1 MKWSKFRIVGPKP
14 KPIKLPAQKS
24 PSRFSSLDARDV
36 ADKAVRKKFGQGSD
50 FITKQG
56 MQTVSVRELA
66 AESYAGKVRDRVFTK
81 NIFTG
86 LKTSRKK
93 TATFIKGASSNVKA
107 SIRPKKVT
115 PKFVV
120 PKVQFY
126 KSDILSKPSKLIKA
140 TGKKT
145 KAFDPILRF
154 PKQAGQTI
162 TGKSKIVP
170 SKSVRKAKSKGAMKS
185 LMTAQTK
192 SDAAFTKITERYTTK
207 AKASPFKN
215 RTKPT
220 KRLLT
225 SFEGEKAQSVQRS
238 LDQGYE
244 PFGYYSGM
252 SKSGRIS
259 KRYAKFLDRKK
270 KK

>member
-1 MKWSKFRIVGPKP
+1 MKITWSKFAKVKSIQ
-14 KPIKLPAQKS
+14 KLPAQKS

-56 MQTVSVRELA
+56 MQTVSIRELA

-120 PKVQFY
+120 PKIQY
-126 KSDILSKPSKLIKA
+126 KKSAILSRPEKLIKA

-162 TGKSKIVP
+162 IGKSKIVP

-185 LMTAQTK
+185 FMTAQTK
-192 SDAAFTKITERYTTK
+192 SDAAFTKITERYTGK
-207 AKASPFKN
+207 AKASIFKN

-259 KRYAKFLDRKK
+259 KRYAKFLDKK
-270 KK
+270 KKK

>member
-162 TGKSKIVP
+162 TGKFKIVP